1 MGQFSVDLTRIV
13 AKAKGNMDVVAR
25 KIVFEAFNKVVL
37 KSPVDTGAFRNSWTV
52 GFGALPVAMAR
63 VPTQSGIDA
72 HADVAR
78 VLTTEIVGVNAWLV
92 NPMPY
97 GVKLEYGWSKQ
108 APAGMV
114 RLTLAEISSHY
125 GR

>member
-1 MGQFSVDLTRIV
+1 MLST
-13 AKAKGNMDVVAR
+13 K
-25 KIVFEAFNKVVL
+25 
-37 KSPVDTGAFRNSWTV
+37 
-52 GFGALPVAMAR
+52 
-63 VPTQSGIDA
+63 
-72 HADVAR
+72 
-78 VLTTEIVGVNAWLV
+78 IVGVNAWLV

-97 GVKLEYGWSKQ
+97 AVKLEYGWSKQ